1 MPQETIIG
9 ATERRSALSTLLE
22 RLHQAQERTAK
33 RYLSSA
39 VLEQTAHELGLSLA
53 FVRGVATFYS
63 MFSEVPRGRHLIR
76 VCESPPCQLAGGRE
90 LVTAL
95 EQTLGISLGGTT
107 SDGMFTLELSSCL
120 GACDAAPALQLD
132 EALYTAVRSEDLP
145 GILEEA
151 RETEWVSSRLN
162 LPTLLGKSRLLLRDV
177 GLADLGDAVKKGA
190 YQGLEKALTEMTPDK
205 VLSLVKESGL
215 RGRGGA
221 GFPTGRKWEFT
232 RAAAGAPK
240 VVVCNADEGEPGTF
254 KDRVLLEGTPHQI
267 LEGVILAGYAVG
279 ATRGYIY
286 IRGEYADS
294 IQKMKRVIEE
304 ARTAGYLGTKI
315 LGVPFSFEVEV
326 YRGAGAYVCGEETA
340 LLDSMEG
347 KRGFPRL
354 RPPYPATSGLWGCP
368 TVVNNVETL
377 ANVPII
383 VSKGAKWYREVGL
396 ASSPGTKLYPLSGAV
411 SRPGVVEAEM
421 GITLRDLIFEFGGGP
436 LAGSEFKAALVG
448 GAAGVF
454 LGEDMLDVPLEYDSL
469 TERGAVLGSGA
480 VLVLD
485 KACLCA
491 PLIRDILHFF
501 AHESC
506 GQCVPCRVGT
516 ARLLERMKA
525 LVTGRGT
532 DVDLEVML
540 ETARQMRA
548 TSLCPLGQ
556 SCYPMMESAMRIF
569 RSELSDPA
577 SFSVRES

>member
-1 MPQETIIG
+1 MTQDTIIQ
-9 ATERRSALSTLLE
+9 ATKRHSALSTLLE
-22 RLHQAQERTAK
+22 RLHQAQERTSK
-33 RYLSSA
+33 RYLSSS

-63 MFSEVPRGRHLIR
+63 MISGVPRGQHIIR
-76 VCESPPCQLAGGRE
+76 VCESPPCRLAGGRE
-90 LVTAL
+90 LVAAL
-95 EQTLGISLGGTT
+95 ERKLGIPFGETT

-120 GACDAAPALQLD
+120 GACDRAPALQLD

-151 RETEWVSSRLN
+151 RKTEWVSSKLS
-162 LPTLLGKSRLLLRDV
+162 LPALLGKPRLLLRDV
-177 GLADLGDAVKKGA
+177 GLTDLRDAVKKGA
-190 YQGLEKALTEMTPDK
+190 YQGLGKALTEMTPDE
-205 VLSLVKESGL
+205 VLSLVKGSGL

-232 RAAAGAPK
+232 RAAAGEPK

-267 LEGVILAGYAVG
+267 IEGVILAGYAVG

-286 IRGEYADS
+286 IRGEYAES
-294 IQKMKRVIEE
+294 IQKMKRAIEE
-304 ARTAGYLGTKI
+304 ARTAGYLGEKI
-315 LGVPFSFEVEV
+315 LGAPFSFEVEV

-354 RPPYPATSGLWGCP
+354 RPPYPATAGLGGCP

-377 ANVPII
+377 ANVPVI
-383 VSKGAKWYREVGL
+383 VRKGVKRYREVGL

-436 LAGSEFKAALVG
+436 PSGSEFKAALVG

-454 LGEDMLDVPLEYDSL
+454 LGEEMLDVPLEYDSL
-469 TERGAVLGSGA
+469 VERGAVLGSGA

-485 KACLCA
+485 KECPCA
-491 PLIRDILHFF
+491 LLIRDILHFF

-516 ARLLERMKA
+516 ARLLERMDA
-525 LVTGRGT
+525 LVAGRGSEA
-532 DVDLEVML
+532 DLEVML

-556 SCYPMMESAMRIF
+556 SCYPMLESAMKVF
-569 RSELSDPA
+569 RSELVGQA
-577 SFSVRES
+577 SVSMEES